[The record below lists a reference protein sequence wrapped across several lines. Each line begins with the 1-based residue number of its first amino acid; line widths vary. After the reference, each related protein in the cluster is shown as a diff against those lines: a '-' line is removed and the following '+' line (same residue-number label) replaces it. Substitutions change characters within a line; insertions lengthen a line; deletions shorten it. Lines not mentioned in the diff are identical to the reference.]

1 MAFDPLYLF
10 NNRDSSA
17 LSRRKRKR
25 TLTIEKDAT
34 FLLSEHCIKFIEWA
48 RIESVESKEWA
59 DQELNLLLSNCSKH
73 FGKAF
78 SLSLNDLPHLAS
90 ASKPLLDSNLFK
102 NIILELRIR
111 LLTHLASFPQDFVDD
126 DVLRWAKEFSVIDES
141 VDMGKLASHLP
152 KLKEQLEIEK
162 RKLEHDFRF
171 LFVLYRVGIGSKEK
185 ADAILRLSPLPSPEV
200 RERLAII
207 FRTWKRGL
215 RTAETYEQANLF
227 KNSFSPRLRHFF
239 TLLRYLQ
246 SDYEHLPS
254 TIFPGG
260 FNDEARI
267 ASADRQEEGELEDH
281 DLEEKMSQ
289 VPPTAGALG
298 SGEPQNGGSQK
309 STSAQAGLISANT
322 SLILPGNFTNVQPG
336 QTSDITPVPPLD
348 VTTQAPDLTTSVV
361 LFESQSSPVDFPL
374 PITDGIKFNPDLNVS
389 GLSLFGKQLDNV
401 AEISDPLLDR
411 GWVSHGPQSLIQS
424 QLSVAS
430 IAQHGDPRS
439 HSKVFGTIPNAQP
452 WSVTVDAQV
461 TRKAG
466 NNESKIQEKQKSQ
479 ASQSLENEEDSSQSF
494 NIPLAQEVPYPQL
507 PPSLSD
513 REGTLSQ
520 ELWPTTGTTLAEDS
534 AVQTGLNNKR
544 GGGDGQT
551 ARNSQ
556 PNENDCKTPWIRP
569 KVDQNA
575 QLKSNADSQSQVKS
589 TLEIL
594 NTLCESGLEG
604 DTQLISNTQSQ
615 LTKQQYSKRDAT
627 ESRSCVALEKQSRGR
642 RVSFPKR

>member
-10 NNRDSSA
+10 NSRDSF
-17 LSRRKRKR
+17 RRKRKR
-25 TLTIEKDAT
+25 TLTLEKDAT

-48 RIESVESKEWA
+48 RIESVESEKWA
-59 DQELNLLLSNCSKH
+59 DQELNLLLRNCSKH

-78 SLSLNDLPHLAS
+78 SLSLDDLPDLTS
-90 ASKPLLDSNLFK
+90 ALKPLLDSNLFK

-111 LLTHLASFPQDFVDD
+111 LLTNLASFPSNFVDD
-126 DVLRWAKEFSVIDES
+126 DVLRWAKEFAVIDES
-141 VDMGKLASHLP
+141 VDRAKLASHSP

-162 RKLEHDFRF
+162 RKLEHEFRF

-185 ADAILRLSPLPSPEV
+185 ADAILRVSPLPSPED
-200 RERLAII
+200 RERMAII

-239 TLLRYLQ
+239 SILRYLQ

-260 FNDEARI
+260 FNDRVGI
-267 ASADRQEEGELEDH
+267 ISAEQQEEEELEDH
-281 DLEEKMSQ
+281 DLEEKMSEL
-289 VPPTAGALG
+289 PPTAGALG
-298 SGEPQNGGSQK
+298 SDDAQNGGSQK
-309 STSAQAGLISANT
+309 STGAQTGQISANT

-374 PITDGIKFNPDLNVS
+374 PLRDGIKFNPDLNVS
-389 GLSLFGKQLDNV
+389 GLTLFGKRSDNV
-401 AEISDPLLDR
+401 AEVSDPLLDR
-411 GWVSHGPQSLIQS
+411 GEVSYGPQSSIRS

-430 IAQHGDPRS
+430 IAQQSDPGS
-439 HSKVFGTIPNAQP
+439 HSKAFSIIPNAQP
-452 WSVTVDAQV
+452 WSVTVDAQ
-461 TRKAG
+461 TTTKAS
-466 NNESKIQEKQKSQ
+466 NNESTIQEKQKSQ
-479 ASQSLENEEDSSQSF
+479 ASKSVEDEEDSSQSF

-513 REGTLSQ
+513 REETLSQ
-520 ELWPTTGTTLAEDS
+520 DPSPTTGTTLAEDS
-534 AVQTGLNNKR
+534 PVQTGLNNKR
-544 GGGDGQT
+544 GDWDGQA

-556 PNENDCKTPWIRP
+556 PNENDCKTPWKRA
-569 KVDQNA
+569 KVDQNS
-575 QLKSNADSQSQVKS
+575 QLKSNTDSQSQVKS

-604 DTQLISNTQSQ
+604 DSQLKSNTQSQ
-615 LTKQQYSKRDAT
+615 LKKQQYSKRDAT
-627 ESRSCVALEKQSRGR
+627 EARLCVALKKQSRGR

>member
-10 NNRDSSA
+10 NNRDTSA
-17 LSRRKRKR
+17 LLRRKRKR
-25 TLTIEKDAT
+25 TLTLEKDAT
-34 FLLSEHCIKFIEWA
+34 FLISEHCIKFIEWA
-48 RIESVESKEWA
+48 RIEGVESKEYA
-59 DQELNLLLSNCSKH
+59 DQELNLLLTNCSKH

-78 SLSLNDLPHLAS
+78 SLSLNDLPDLTA
-90 ASKPLLDSNLFK
+90 ALKPLLVSSLFK
-102 NIILELRIR
+102 HIILELRIR
-111 LLTHLASFPQDFVDD
+111 LLKNLASFPNNFVEA
-126 DVLRWAKEFSVIDES
+126 DVVRWAKEFAVIDES
-141 VDMGKLASHLP
+141 VDRGKLASHSS
-152 KLKEQLEIEK
+152 KLQEQLELEK
-162 RKLEHDFRF
+162 RKLTHDFRF

-185 ADAILRLSPLPSPEV
+185 ANEILRLSPLPSPED
-200 RERLAII
+200 REQLAFII
-207 FRTWKRGL
+207 RTWKKGVT
-215 RTAETYEQANLF
+215 TAETYKQANFF
-227 KNSFSPRLRHFF
+227 KNSFSPRLHHFF

-254 TIFPGG
+254 TVFPGD
-260 FNDEARI
+260 FNDEVRI
-267 ASADRQEEGELEDH
+267 ASAERQKEGDLEDH

-289 VPPTAGALG
+289 PPPTAGALG
-298 SGEPQNGGSQK
+298 SDEPQNSGSQK
-309 STSAQAGLISANT
+309 STSAQAGQISANT

-389 GLSLFGKQLDNV
+389 GLCLFGKRSDNV
-401 AEISDPLLDR
+401 AEVSDPLLSR
-411 GWVSHGPQSLIQS
+411 GEISNRPQSTIQS

-430 IAQHGDPRS
+430 IPQLGESGS
-439 HSKVFGTIPNAQP
+439 HSKVFSNIPNAQP
-452 WSVTVDAQV
+452 WSVTVDAQA
-461 TRKAG
+461 TTKAG
-466 NNESKIQEKQKSQ
+466 DNVSKIQEKQKSQ
-479 ASQSLENEEDSSQSF
+479 TSKSVENEEDSSQSF

-513 REGTLSQ
+513 REDTLSQ
-520 ELWPTTGTTLAEDS
+520 DLWPATGTTLAEDS

-544 GGGDGQT
+544 SGGDGQA

-556 PNENDCKTPWIRP
+556 PNKNDCQTPWKRA

-575 QLKSNADSQSQVKS
+575 QLMSTTDSQSQVKS

-594 NTLCESGLEG
+594 NTLCESRLEG
-604 DTQLISNTQSQ
+604 DSQLTSNTQSQ

-627 ESRSCVALEKQSRGR
+627 EARLCVALEKQSRAR
-642 RVSFPKR
+642 ISFPKR